1 MTRLGQHSII
11 NECVGQRWKQF
22 RAFSSAG
29 RAPAL
34 QAGGHRFEPYN
45 AHHYCGLVVQLV
57 RMPACHAGGRRFE
70 PVPGRHRFLDTIS
83 KQYIMCWRGS
93 TVEQLICNQQVG
105 GSIPSISSNISR
117 DSRVAK
123 GGGL

>member
-1 MTRLGQHSII
+1 MCLGRIAQLGEHLPY
-11 NECVGQRWKQF
+11 KQGVIG
-22 RAFSSAG
+22 SSPI
-29 RAPAL
+29 APTIY
-34 QAGGHRFEPYN
+34 QD
-45 AHHYCGLVVQLV
+45 GLVVQLV

-70 PVPGRHRFLDTIS
+70 PVPGRHFKKHKIL
-83 KQYIMCWRGS
+83 CWRGS